1 MYFRGAGAGG
11 EKTVDGASRESQQTA
26 RHSTHMRH
34 GGETESNLESK
45 ATLPR
50 ADGYRMR
57 AIDAR
62 MNTILRDTKNSHKHS
77 HRIAYMPTWSDPGS
91 DRTS

>member
-1 MYFRGAGAGG
+1 MGRV
-11 EKTVDGASRESQQTA
+11 ESRSRPHDI
-26 RHSTHMRH
+26 RHTCDMG